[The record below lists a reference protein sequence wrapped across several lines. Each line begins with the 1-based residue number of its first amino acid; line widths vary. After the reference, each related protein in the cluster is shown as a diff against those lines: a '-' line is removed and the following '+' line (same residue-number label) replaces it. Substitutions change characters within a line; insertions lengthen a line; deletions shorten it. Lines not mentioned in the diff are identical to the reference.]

1 MRPASNKVEKNV
13 LHRES
18 PGPHTGARRAIL
30 FVSTRNALRHR
41 RVLGNGIRC
50 GQHGV
55 LISSRLVG
63 RVRTDQDPAS
73 VERVCRVFGPRCGVR
88 NDHFDGLR
96 AVILTNLKFMRPPAL
111 GSCRGVSRAT
121 TSTDIAV
128 ALYRHGP
135 GSRRCVS
142 ELE

>member
-96 AVILTNLKFMRPPAL
+96 AV
-111 GSCRGVSRAT
+111 RGNTYQLEVHETARVGQLSRRVQGNHVDGHSSRAV
-121 TSTDIAV
+121 SPW
-128 ALYRHGP
+128 P
-135 GSRRCVS
+135 GLAAMCV
-142 ELE
+142 